1 MYVNTSNVLPTSL
14 LPDDLDA
21 LTLFGS
27 LFDPTIWADPYPL
40 YGELRERG
48 AALQLEDHLYVV
60 SSHSAVQGLL
70 RNPNTSSNEL
80 NGLIAAQEPVD
91 SFPEA
96 IRDLFLFMDP
106 PDHTRLRSLVV
117 RAFTPRQVKSIEP
130 RATAIVDGLLDA
142 AIERGEFDVA
152 ADLGHP
158 LALQI
163 ICELLGVPFEDRQRF
178 SEWGDALAR
187 LLDPGA
193 LRTPEQD
200 AVAKVAAQG
209 LGDYFT
215 DLIAV
220 RRTAPGTDLLSEL
233 IAAEEDGDRLREDEL
248 VSVCLLLLVAGFETT
263 VNLVSNGFVALM
275 ERRDAFRELC
285 AGPELM
291 GTAVNEMLRYD
302 SPVQMTV
309 RVAMDEI
316 ELDGVTI
323 PSKSSVIAFIAA
335 ANRDPLVFDR
345 PNELDITRA
354 SNPHL
359 AFGNG
364 IHHCLGAALAR
375 TEAQEAF
382 LGLARRMP
390 DVELVE
396 AIRRPTFTL
405 RGHTRVTA
413 VTNI

>member
-1 MYVNTSNVLPTSL
+1 MYVNSSDVRSPPL
-14 LPDDLDA
+14 LPADLDA

-40 YGELRERG
+40 YAELRERG
-48 AALQLEDHLYVV
+48 SVLKIDEHLWAV
-60 SSHSAVQGLL
+60 SSHSTVQGLL
-70 RNPNTSSNEL
+70 RSSTTSSDER
-80 NGLIAAQEPVD
+80 NGLLASDEPAE
-91 SFPEA
+91 SFPDA

-117 RAFTPRQVKSIEP
+117 RAFTPRQVKAIEP

-142 AIERGEFDVA
+142 ALERGEFDVA
-152 ADLGHP
+152 GDLGHP

-178 SEWGDALAR
+178 SEWGDVLAR

-193 LRTPEQD
+193 LRTAEQD
-200 AVAKVAAQG
+200 AVAKDAAEQ
-209 LGDYFT
+209 LGDYLS
-215 DLIAV
+215 DLIDV
-220 RRTAPGTDLLSEL
+220 RRAAPGSDLLSEL

-275 ERRDAFRELC
+275 EHRDAFRQLC
-285 AGPELM
+285 DQPALLGS
-291 GTAVNEMLRYD
+291 AVNEMLRYD

-309 RVAMDEI
+309 RVAMADLD
-316 ELDGVTI
+316 LDGVTI
-323 PSKSSVIAFIAA
+323 PNGSSVIAFLAA
-335 ANRDPLVFDR
+335 ANRDPLVFEQ
-345 PNELDITRA
+345 PTKFDIGRST
-354 SNPHL
+354 NPHL

-375 TEAQEAF
+375 TEAQAAF

-396 AIRRPTFTL
+396 AVRRPTFTL
-405 RGHTRVTA
+405 RGHTKVTA
-413 VTNI
+413 TTNC